1 MGSNLAAKI
10 PTSEKHFSDYIQQT
24 NQILVNKELTLSE
37 FNTAFHSL
45 KKNKASGFDEI
56 NGNVIK
62 SSYDELLSPLFH
74 ICQISLKTGCFP
86 DKMKIAK
93 IIPLF
98 KSGEKDLMKNYRPI
112 SILPA
117 FSKILER
124 IMYNRIYSHV
134 TNNLLLYDKQFG
146 FQQKCSTEYAILQLT
161 KEIYESFDEQKY
173 TLGVFIDLSKAF
185 DTVNHQLLLAKL
197 PYFGIQGSYINWFK
211 SYLSNR
217 QQYVTYND
225 KKANIRTISCGVPQ
239 GSILGPLLFLLYV
252 NDLQHA
258 SKIIKAI
265 MFADD
270 TNFFY
275 SDNNIKNMFKIVNQ
289 ELKRVQIW
297 FNANKLSLNV
307 SKTKYSFFHSSAYKD
322 KIPLRL
328 PTLEINNI
336 IIKRDPTMKF
346 LGVLLDENL
355 NWKTHISCIEKKIS
369 KNLGILYKARFV
381 PNEKCSK
388 QLYFAFIH
396 SYLNYGNIAWASTSK
411 TKLATLIRR
420 QKHASRIIY
429 FKDKFTEAKPLLNSL
444 NALNIYQLNIYQ
456 ILLFMHKVNN
466 EDITNVFKNSF
477 KKTRNKYNTKK
488 SKTTFYKPFVK
499 TKLAQYA
506 ISYRGPHLWN
516 SLVPISLQN
525 ISFNTFKI
533 KIKEFCI
540 KLKNENNYF

>member
-1 MGSNLAAKI
+1 
-10 PTSEKHFSDYIQQT
+10 
-24 NQILVNKELTLSE
+24 
-37 FNTAFHSL
+37 
-45 KKNKASGFDEI
+45 
-56 NGNVIK
+56 
-62 SSYDELLSPLFH
+62 
-74 ICQISLKTGCFP
+74 
-86 DKMKIAK
+86 
-93 IIPLF
+93 
-98 KSGEKDLMKNYRPI
+98 
-112 SILPA
+112 
-117 FSKILER
+117 
-124 IMYNRIYSHV
+124 
-134 TNNLLLYDKQFG
+134 
-146 FQQKCSTEYAILQLT
+146 
-161 KEIYESFDEQKY
+161 
-173 TLGVFIDLSKAF
+173 
-185 DTVNHQLLLAKL
+185 
-197 PYFGIQGSYINWFK
+197 
-211 SYLSNR
+211 
-217 QQYVTYND
+217 
-225 KKANIRTISCGVPQ
+225 
-239 GSILGPLLFLLYV
+239 
-252 NDLQHA
+252 
-258 SKIIKAI
+258 
-265 MFADD
+265 
-270 TNFFY
+270 
-275 SDNNIKNMFKIVNQ
+275 
-289 ELKRVQIW
+289 
-297 FNANKLSLNV
+297 
-307 SKTKYSFFHSSAYKD
+307 
-322 KIPLRL
+322 
-328 PTLEINNI
+328 
-336 IIKRDPTMKF
+336 MKF

-381 PNEKCSK
+381 LNEKCSK

>member
-1 MGSNLAAKI
+1 
-10 PTSEKHFSDYIQQT
+10 
-24 NQILVNKELTLSE
+24 
-37 FNTAFHSL
+37 
-45 KKNKASGFDEI
+45 
-56 NGNVIK
+56 
-62 SSYDELLSPLFH
+62 
-74 ICQISLKTGCFP
+74 
-86 DKMKIAK
+86 
-93 IIPLF
+93 
-98 KSGEKDLMKNYRPI
+98 
-112 SILPA
+112 
-117 FSKILER
+117 
-124 IMYNRIYSHV
+124 
-134 TNNLLLYDKQFG
+134 
-146 FQQKCSTEYAILQLT
+146 
-161 KEIYESFDEQKY
+161 
-173 TLGVFIDLSKAF
+173 
-185 DTVNHQLLLAKL
+185 
-197 PYFGIQGSYINWFK
+197 
-211 SYLSNR
+211 
-217 QQYVTYND
+217 
-225 KKANIRTISCGVPQ
+225 
-239 GSILGPLLFLLYV
+239 
-252 NDLQHA
+252 
-258 SKIIKAI
+258 

-275 SDNNIKNMFKIVNQ
+275 SDNNIKRMFKIVNQ

-381 PNEKCSK
+381 LNEKCSK